1 MSDQLHDLLT
11 RIADQAGAGPN
22 DPTLWDRARRAR
34 RDRRRRRV
42 AAAGALVLAVL
53 AVLAVAGLGGQR
65 VAEPPPVEQPDRR
78 DGPGIPATI
87 HGVPGTGGLAL
98 ERDLGVGPAA
108 VALSTP
114 AGAFLVTAKDGAYH
128 RVRLAGFHPELHSA
142 ALAGLALSPDGRRL
156 AWTWQGSPGPDGSD
170 YGWGL
175 RVADLTTGDVR
186 TTRVD
191 VSSEPGVLSN
201 PRWSPDG
208 QYVIMDEVFGV
219 GLVDGDWVPPADADY
234 AIEYVGAVL
243 DVRQMR
249 LTSIVGSYL
258 DGSPYDAWVVA
269 PTRRAY
275 RVVGD
280 RLLTWTHTRGEAWHR
295 TTLATG
301 VSGASTGRVSGDG
314 RWLLLSGRDGST
326 GVALVD
332 LHAPGPEAPVTR
344 IGTRAE
350 IDVIGWTDDRHVLA
364 LEGRGEGARDLIRLA
379 IEPAP
384 AYLAS
389 GSTGPVRLETEQ
401 LGSLV
406 GAGPETAVSV
416 AVDLAA
422 GERTVW
428 DADAPPFVP
437 QAPEARDPTRAPS
450 SPAPSSP
457 APAASSSGG
466 GRGGTGTLLLAG
478 VGALVVT
485 TAVLGAAWAGRRR
498 RAAR

>member
-1 MSDQLHDLLT
+1 MSDQLPGLMS
-11 RIADQAGAGPN
+11 RIADQAGQVPN

-34 RDRRRRRV
+34 RDRRRLRA
-42 AAAGALVLAVL
+42 AAAGALVLALL
-53 AVLAVAGLGGQR
+53 AVLTVAGLGTDR
-65 VAEPPPVEQPDRR
+65 VADPPPVEQPDNQRH
-78 DGPGIPATI
+78 GPGIPSTI
-87 HGVPGTGGLAL
+87 HGVSGTGGLEL
-98 ERDLGVGPAA
+98 ERDLGVGQAA
-108 VALSTP
+108 VALSTSS
-114 AGAFLVTAKDGAYH
+114 GVFVVTAADGAYH

-156 AWTWQGSPGPDGSD
+156 AWTWQGPPGPDGSD
-170 YGWGL
+170 YAWGL

-186 TTRVD
+186 KVRAA
-191 VSSEPGVLSN
+191 VSFNAGVLSN

-208 QYVIMDEVFGV
+208 RYVVMDEVFGV
-219 GLVDGDWVPPADADY
+219 GQVDGVWVPPPDAGY
-234 AIEYVGAVL
+234 AIEYFGAVL
-243 DVRQMR
+243 DVRRMR

-280 RLLTWTHTRGEAWHR
+280 RLLTWAHARGEAWHR

-301 VSGASTGRVSGDG
+301 VSGASTGRISGDG

-332 LHAPGPEAPVTR
+332 LDAPGPGTPVTR
-344 IGTRAE
+344 VGTRAE

-364 LEGRGEGARDLIRLA
+364 LEGPVEGDRHLIRLA

-384 AYLAS
+384 ADLESA
-389 GSTGPVRLETEQ
+389 TGPVRLEVER

-406 GAGPETAVSV
+406 GADAGTSVSV

-422 GERTVW
+422 GERTTW
-428 DADAPPFVP
+428 DADAPPFVDRP
-437 QAPEARDPTRAPS
+437 RTG
-450 SPAPSSP
+450 
-457 APAASSSGG
+457 SSS
-466 GRGGTGTLLLAG
+466 
-478 VGALVVT
+478 
-485 TAVLGAAWAGRRR
+485 
-498 RAAR
+498 